1 MAKKNRNPVI
11 SIIVP
16 IYKAEQYLP
25 DCLNSILAQTFFDF
39 ELILVDDGSPD
50 KSLTICNEFAVKD
63 DRIIVIHKKNGGAST
78 ARKAGVNIARGK
90 YIGWVDADDRV
101 APDMFSVLYNLIEYY
116 NADIVECQY
125 LMQIGNT
132 SVRSGREEPIV
143 VGQGNFILG
152 QFFNAQMKPNLVN
165 KLYKSELLK
174 NIDFPY
180 RQIHVDCY
188 INMRL
193 SLMPLKYVRTPEIKY
208 YYILRKGSNF
218 TTYTTREIREAI
230 YLYDYTMLLAAN
242 VASTDIAKKYLR
254 RDAINRMIGRYF
266 EVSVNANLRSQHV
279 YNYLIKKKL
288 GFSLVVYLM
297 SADLPLKTRIS
308 FILMLS
314 NLKSLQVFLHNRL
327 GKG

>member
-1 MAKKNRNPVI
+1 MGDKFYNPDI

-16 IYKAEQYLP
+16 IYKAEQYLTE
-25 DCLNSILAQTFFDF
+25 CLNSILTQTFYNF

-50 KSLTICNEFAVKD
+50 KSLAICNEFAIKD
-63 DRIIVIHKKNGGAST
+63 RRIIVIHKKNGGAST
-78 ARKAGVNIARGK
+78 ARKVGVHIARGK
-90 YIGWVDADDRV
+90 YIGWVDADDKV
-101 APDMFSVLYNLIEYY
+101 APDMFSTLYNLIEYY

-132 SVRSGREEPIV
+132 TVRSGKEEPIV
-143 VGQGNFILG
+143 VGQDDFILH

-174 NIDFPY
+174 NIEFPP

-193 SLMPLKYVRTPEIKY
+193 SLMPLKYVRTPEVKY
-208 YYILRKGSNF
+208 NYILRKGSNI

-230 YLYDYTMLLAAN
+230 YLYDYSMFLATD
-242 VASTDIAKKYLR
+242 VASTDMAKKYLR

-266 EVSVNANLRSQHV
+266 EVSINANLRSQHV

-297 SADLPLKTRIS
+297 SADIPLKTRIS
-308 FILMLS
+308 FVLILS
-314 NLKSLQVFLHNRL
+314 NLKSLQVFLHNHFGR
-327 GKG
+327 K